1 VVLAFDAFGWPQWF
15 LLQEKPGFFGRCTLG
30 AGAVFMTFT
39 TVAPLLHCSS
49 GDCGT
54 GGTGDV
60 VQDFEISFKL

>member
-1 VVLAFDAFGWPQWF
+1 
-15 LLQEKPGFFGRCTLG
+15 LQEKPGFFGRCTLG

-39 TVAPLLHCSS
+39 TVAPLLHRSS